1 MRVTLDN
8 MESPSNLITFTDI
21 PNILK
26 VEDTSGGTYATMTFT
41 FSGDLAAITT
51 ANSQWHITFL
61 DETITNSLL
70 PQNAVNKSFYISSNN
85 VSTASSVA
93 KAFRNCSS
101 IAAAFD
107 VIFEGGSSVVLRAK
121 AVGSIW
127 TGVQNYLI
135 TNIDSTYLTTNG
147 VDGSADSELNGAVIN
162 VDIYNDN
169 NYVTTLEKSYYGS
182 EAAFNLSPILT
193 TVADYGY
200 VEPYTIRVSSIKNG
214 EYSLLGNIDTNY
226 IAVGYMVNQGYKYI
240 NTDAGIRIA
249 MNYSRGAERDVENNT
264 ILYVYEPKIKLSIYK
279 GDNTSR
285 ATFRVEYLD
294 SAYNLIGIY
303 DSYINLINKFQD
315 LNIDLDERYYGDAF
329 YVDVTIGNTKIR
341 FNVIK
346 PIKATDYCQRI
357 YWRNSYGGISFF
369 DFTGQKSETREINV
383 ETYQKNIFGYY
394 TDEMNELEKAYDNS
408 VKYTVTLKSHLFEN
422 DGKYVF
428 NDLIQ
433 SANVWTEINGH
444 QYAIIIES
452 VSVDEVNNNNIYEAT
467 VKYRYSQ
474 TPSLV

>member
-1 MRVTLDN
+1 
-8 MESPSNLITFTDI
+8 
-21 PNILK
+21 
-26 VEDTSGGTYATMTFT
+26 
-41 FSGDLAAITT
+41 
-51 ANSQWHITFL
+51 
-61 DETITNSLL
+61 
-70 PQNAVNKSFYISSNN
+70 
-85 VSTASSVA
+85 
-93 KAFRNCSS
+93 
-101 IAAAFD
+101 
-107 VIFEGGSSVVLRAK
+107 
-121 AVGSIW
+121 
-127 TGVQNYLI
+127 
-135 TNIDSTYLTTNG
+135 
-147 VDGSADSELNGAVIN
+147 
-162 VDIYNDN
+162 
-169 NYVTTLEKSYYGS
+169 
-182 EAAFNLSPILT
+182 
-193 TVADYGY
+193 
-200 VEPYTIRVSSIKNG
+200 
-214 EYSLLGNIDTNY
+214 
-226 IAVGYMVNQGYKYI
+226 
-240 NTDAGIRIA
+240 
-249 MNYSRGAERDVENNT
+249 
-264 ILYVYEPKIKLSIYK
+264 
-279 GDNTSR
+279 
-285 ATFRVEYLD
+285 
-294 SAYNLIGIY
+294 
-303 DSYINLINKFQD
+303 